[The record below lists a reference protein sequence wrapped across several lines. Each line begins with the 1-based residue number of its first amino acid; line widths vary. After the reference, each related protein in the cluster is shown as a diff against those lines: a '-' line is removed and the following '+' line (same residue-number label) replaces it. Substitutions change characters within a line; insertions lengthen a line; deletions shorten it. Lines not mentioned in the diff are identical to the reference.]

1 MSNRVG
7 SSPTWGTM
15 EETIKIDKHVKMLA
29 ERFTEK
35 FKDFLDPNFEFI
47 LGFQNVDDSY
57 AIHAAIL
64 PKEKGGKMYTYRHIM
79 KGTSEIT
86 MAHFEKAM
94 FNFLFGVIMVHTSP
108 SEELGNLKDFLKK

>member
-1 MSNRVG
+1 
-7 SSPTWGTM
+7 M
-15 EETIKIDKHVKMLA
+15 EEVIKIDKHVKMLA

-35 FKDFLDPNFEFI
+35 FKDFLDPNFEFV

-57 AIHAAIL
+57 MIHVAIL
-64 PKEKGGKMYTYRHIM
+64 PKEGKGKMYRYRHVM
-79 KGTSEIT
+79 KGISEIT
-86 MAHFEKAM
+86 TAHFKEAM

>member
-1 MSNRVG
+1 
-7 SSPTWGTM
+7 M

-35 FKDFLDPNFEFI
+35 FKDFLDPDFEFI
-47 LGFQNVDDSY
+47 SGFRNVDDSY

-86 MAHFEKAM
+86 MARFEKAM

-108 SEELGNLKDFLKK
+108 SEELGNLEDFLKK